1 MEICMIDVIIP
12 AHEKDSDTLELCIA
26 GAKKNVKGVENVYVI
41 SKDKLTDSATWFP
54 ESELPFS
61 LQDVG
66 DKIGM
71 HWRTCWYYADLL
83 EGCSSVYLNG
93 PSDYTLI
100 LDADTVFLRPVSLI
114 EDGKALLNS
123 SPSDGTPVYYEYI
136 QRLIQDSPVYLHND
150 FTSGITHWI
159 LQEKSIVSDMMMRV
173 QNLHGKPFWE
183 AALDVTC
190 EKYESLTDNNHE
202 TCAGKMASFELYFN
216 YVLKY
221 HPDRAKIKNQKS
233 ILAYKETLG
242 HEGYTRRH
250 KSRTNSGEIDILSQE
265 ERFLLELEKF
275 SSVSEAMKHAC
286 DLCAKKGWRV
296 MTFQGHFWKESQEYK
311 DIHNDYISS

>member
-1 MEICMIDVIIP
+1 MIDVIIP

-41 SKDKLTDSATWFP
+41 SKDKLTDSAAWFP

-100 LDADTVFLRPVSLI
+100 LDADTVFLKPVSLI
-114 EDGKALLNS
+114 EDGKVLLNT
-123 SPSDGTPVYYEYI
+123 SPTDCTPPYYEYI
-136 QRLIQDSPVYLHND
+136 KRLLQDDPVYTYDDL
-150 FTSGITHWI
+150 TSGITHWI
-159 LQEKSIVSDMMMRV
+159 LQEKSIVADMMMRV

-190 EKYESLTDNNHE
+190 EEYNCLGDNNHE
-202 TCAGKMASFELYFN
+202 TCPGKMASFELYFN

-221 HPDRAKIKNQKS
+221 HADRAAIKNQNS
-233 ILAYKETLG
+233 ILCYKETLG
-242 HEGYTRRH
+242 YPGHTRCH
-250 KSRTNSGEIDILSQE
+250 LTRTNKGVVQLLSNK
-265 ERFLLELEKF
+265 ERENINGQNFT
-275 SSVSEAMKHAC
+275 SASEAMKHAC
-286 DLCAKKGWRV
+286 DVCAEKGWDV
-296 MTFQGHFWKESQEYK
+296 MTFQGHFWKDSQEYK
-311 DIHNDYISS
+311 DIHNDYISG